1 MKRRGF
7 VKLCTSSVAAVAASP
22 ELFANGNTT
31 YRSYNQVQLVD
42 DQTGNP
48 IRAADIEPGV
58 AYLFHYPFVSTPCF
72 LIDLTKPVRNDIVL
86 QTGDGKDYRWSGGCG
101 PQRSIVSFAAICSHQ
116 MTHPAKS
123 VSFINYR
130 QEVVQF
136 RNSNDEIE
144 ERSQI
149 IYCCSEK
156 SVFDPAD
163 GCRVLGGP
171 ATQPLTT
178 IDVVYESDSD
188 SFFALGT
195 LGGEMYRKYFDK
207 FRDRLTLEHGRFDI
221 DKAVEGSTRLIKVS
235 DYSQNLIQCSL

>member
-22 ELFANGNTT
+22 KVFANGNTT

-42 DQTGNP
+42 EITGSP
-48 IRAADIEPGV
+48 IRAKDIAPGE
-58 AYLFHYPFVSTPCF
+58 AYLFHYPFVTTPCF
-72 LIDLTKPVRNDIVL
+72 LIDLTEPVRQDISL
-86 QTGDGKDYRWSGGCG
+86 QTKDGDEYRWTGGCG
-101 PQRSIVSFAAICSHQ
+101 PKRSIVSFAAICSHR

-130 QEVVQF
+130 QESVQF
-136 RNSNDEIE
+136 RNSTDEIE

-156 SVFDPAD
+156 SVFDPAN
-163 GCRVLGGP
+163 GCQVLGGP
-171 ATQPLTT
+171 APQPLTT
-178 IDVVYESDSD
+178 IDVVYEPDSD
-188 SFFALGT
+188 SFFAIGT
-195 LGGEMYRKYFDK
+195 LGGEMYRQYFDK

-221 DKAVEGSTRLIKVS
+221 DKPVEEVTGLVKVS
-235 DYSQNLIQCSL
+235 DYSDNLIRCSI

>member
-22 ELFANGNTT
+22 QLFANGNTT

-42 DQTGNP
+42 ESTGNP
-48 IRAADIEPGV
+48 VRAADIEAGV

-72 LIDLTKPVRNDIVL
+72 LIDLNESVQQDVAL
-86 QTGDGKDYRWSGGCG
+86 QTEDGLQYRWSGGCG
-101 PQRSIVSFAAICSHQ
+101 PKRSIVSFAAICSHQ

-130 QEVVQF
+130 QEAVEFV
-136 RNSNDEIE
+136 NSNDEIE

-149 IYCCSEK
+149 IYCCSEN
-156 SVFDPAD
+156 SVYDPSD

-171 ATQPLTT
+171 APQPLTT
-178 IDVVYESDSD
+178 IDVVYEADSD
-188 SFFALGT
+188 SFYALGT

-221 DKAVEGSTRLIKVS
+221 DKTVEGSTGLMKVS
-235 DYSQNLIQCSL
+235 DYSQNLISCSV